1 MVTTMEKGRFS
12 MKNGKSV
19 RRVKVSRQRQINIP
33 KEYHEALNLED
44 EAFLE
49 FTGKEIIIRPADP
62 EVIDFSE
69 DILRDLISQGYEGNQ
84 LIEEFTRIKSN
95 IPKALDYLK
104 QETMEQPTVTGSLD
118 EYLDALEDEDE
129 DE

>member
-1 MVTTMEKGRFS
+1 MVTTTKKGRLA

-19 RRVKVSRQRQINIP
+19 RRVKISRQRQINIP

-69 DILRDLISQGYEGNQ
+69 DILRDLVSQGYEGDQ

-95 IPKALDYLK
+95 ISKALDYLK
-104 QETMEQPTVTGSLD
+104 QETRKQPTVTGSLD
-118 EYLDALEDEDE
+118 EYLDAVEDEDE

>member
-1 MVTTMEKGRFS
+1 

-19 RRVKVSRQRQINIP
+19 RRVKISRQRQINIP

-69 DILRDLISQGYEGNQ
+69 DILRDLVSQGYEGDQ

-95 IPKALDYLK
+95 ISKALDYLK
-104 QETMEQPTVTGSLD
+104 QETRKQPTVTGSLD
-118 EYLDALEDEDE
+118 EYLDAVEDEDE